1 MNPLYPVIKLRE
13 GKDDAVKRFHP
24 WIFSGAIAKAA
35 PGLQAG
41 DVVTVTDS
49 HDVNASHTRFSASL
63 SNSLWSQ
70 IHIKDRCNTTCKIL

>member
-35 PGLQAG
+35 PNLQAG
-41 DVVTVTDS
+41 DIVTVT
-49 HDVNASHTRFSASL
+49 
-63 SNSLWSQ
+63 NS
-70 IHIKDRCNTTCKIL
+70 KDEIY